1 MSKVLGV
8 MGSPRRNGNTHV
20 LVEQVLAGAM
30 ARGAS
35 SQTLW
40 LGDLTIRECDGC
52 HVCWAG
58 KPCPKQ
64 DDMNDIYPLIAEG
77 SAIVFGTPV
86 HWYCP
91 TALMKG
97 FLDRFVYFNCPE
109 NRKLV
114 RGKAAALVVPF
125 EEQDPQTA
133 SLLVAM
139 FERSLAY
146 LEMGLAGTLLVPGVT
161 QPGEVRQQQDV
172 MARARRL
179 GEGLAERTAGT

>member
-20 LVEQVLAGAM
+20 LVEQVLAGA
-30 ARGAS
+30 AAKATS
-35 SQTLW
+35 TETL
-40 LGDLTIRECDGC
+40 LLADLTIRECDGC
-52 HVCWAG
+52 HACWAG

-64 DDMNDIYPLIAEG
+64 DDMNEIYPRIAES

-86 HWYCP
+86 YWYGP
-91 TALMKG
+91 TALMKA
-97 FLDRFVYFNCPE
+97 FLDRFCYFNCPE

-125 EEQDPQTA
+125 EEGDPQMA
-133 SLLVAM
+133 SILVAM
-139 FERSLAY
+139 FERSFGY
-146 LEMGLAGTLLVPGVT
+146 LEMELVGSVLAPGVT
-161 QPGEVRQQQDV
+161 KPGEVRQQQDV

-179 GEGLAERTAGT
+179 GEELGQRGGGA